1 VRINPELPAP
11 LEGVINKC
19 LEKDRSLRYQT
30 ASDLRADLQ
39 RLKRDTQSAKVV
51 AVSGSSVAATA
62 APSAPRNWIKWAALG
77 ALAAIVGLAAIGY
90 FAGWFKRSQP
100 YSQAELKPQQLTANS
115 SDDPVA
121 VSSVSPDGK
130 YLLYADLE
138 GLHLRLMSTGETQSL
153 PIPDEF
159 CFR

>member
-1 VRINPELPAP
+1 
-11 LEGVINKC
+11 
-19 LEKDRSLRYQT
+19 
-30 ASDLRADLQ
+30 LQ
-39 RLKRDTQSAKVV
+39 RLKRDTQSAKVA
-51 AVSGSSVAATA
+51 AVSGSTLTAPAASL
-62 APSAPRNWIKWAALG
+62 PPRNWMKWAALG
-77 ALAAIVGLAAIGY
+77 GLAAIVGLVAIGY
-90 FAGWFKRSQP
+90 FAGLFKRSQP
-100 YSQAELKPQQLTANS
+100 YSQAEMKPQQLTANS